1 MSVYAFARA
10 LVGAGAGPS
19 SQWRP
24 AYSSLPMPDTWVVE
38 VTLLPLLLLQCRL
51 LNSAYALLHV
61 DLQALVLD
69 RLADGEL
76 LSTRCPCLIRELL
89 K

>member
-1 MSVYAFARA
+1 
-10 LVGAGAGPS
+10 
-19 SQWRP
+19 
-24 AYSSLPMPDTWVVE
+24 
-38 VTLLPLLLLQCRL
+38 VTLLPLLILQCRL

-69 RLADGEL
+69 RLADGDL